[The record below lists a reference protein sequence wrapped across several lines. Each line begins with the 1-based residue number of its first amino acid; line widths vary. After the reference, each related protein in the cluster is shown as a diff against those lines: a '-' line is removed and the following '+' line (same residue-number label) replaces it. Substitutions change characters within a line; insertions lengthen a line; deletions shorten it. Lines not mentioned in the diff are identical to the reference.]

1 MSGEISHKGIVKEFS
16 QKGIIVAIIAESA
29 CAACHAKGYCSAA
42 DMTEKEI
49 EIDHYEGEFHIGQ
62 HVQVTGKTSQ
72 GFKALFLAYLLPFL
86 LIMTVLIVS
95 SGLTGNEGL
104 SGLLSLGILIP
115 YYLIVYLFRNR
126 LKRSFD
132 FEIGPLQ

>member
-1 MSGEISHKGIVKEFS
+1 MSGEISHKGIIKEFS
-16 QKGIIVAIIAESA
+16 KKGIIVGIIAESA
-29 CAACHAKGYCSAA
+29 CTACHAKGACSAS

-49 EIDHYEGEFHIGQ
+49 EIDHYEGEFQIGQ
-62 HVQVTGKTSQ
+62 HVLVTGKTSQ
-72 GFKALFLAYLLPFL
+72 GLKALFLAYLLPFIL
-86 LIMTVLIVS
+86 VMAVLIVS

-104 SGLLSLGILIP
+104 SGLLSLGILVP
-115 YYLIVYLFRNR
+115 YYLILYVFRNR